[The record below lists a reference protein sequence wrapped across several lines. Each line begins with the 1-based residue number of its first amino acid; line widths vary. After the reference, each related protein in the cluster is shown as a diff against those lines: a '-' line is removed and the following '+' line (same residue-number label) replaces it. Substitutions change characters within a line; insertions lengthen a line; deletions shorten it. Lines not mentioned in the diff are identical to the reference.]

1 MSSGG
6 QSTLEHNFDRGVVM
20 AFVTVARLSDLAAGK
35 GICVEAGGKKLAV
48 FAVDGKCYAID
59 EFCTHRNAPLHE
71 GVCYGSQVMC
81 PWHNSLFDLA
91 TGAVRN
97 PPAKMG
103 IRAYPV
109 QIVGDDVQVDV

>member
-1 MSSGG
+1 
-6 QSTLEHNFDRGVVM
+6 M

-81 PWHNSLFDLA
+81 PWHASRFDLT
-91 TGAVRN
+91 TGAHQN
-97 PPAKMG
+97 PPAKAG
-103 IRAYPV
+103 VKAYAV
-109 QIVGDDVQVDV
+109 QVVDGDVQVDV